1 MNHLAL
7 TLSVEE
13 PLITTLSI
21 RPGVVDT
28 DMQALIRTK
37 EGVMDENDMIKFKG
51 LFESGK
57 LVKVEDVGSVMARI
71 AVGCAGQEGRGMR
84 MSGRFLR

>member
-7 TLSVEE
+7 TLAVEE
-13 PLITTLSI
+13 PFITTLSI

-37 EGVMDENDMIKFKG
+37 QGVMEEKDMIKFKG
-51 LFESGK
+51 LFESGN
-57 LVKVEDVGSVMARI
+57 LVKVEDVGGVMARI
-71 AVGCAGQEGRGMR
+71 AVGCAGAEGRAREMN
-84 MSGRFLR
+84 GRFMR